1 MTKDWISD
9 GITRMRNALMLNK
22 PTVEVRGTKTML
34 HVLDIMKL
42 EGFIKGYEMVE
53 VKDNCATSLKQA
65 CVVKLLYREAQP
77 VIRGLKRVS
86 KPSLRVYV
94 SSDELR
100 SYLKKFSMP
109 IVSTSKGMLSGKK
122 AIEQNLGGEFICEVR

>member
-9 GITRMRNALMLNK
+9 GIARMRNALMLNK

-34 HVLDIMKL
+34 NVLDIMKS
-42 EGFIKGYEMVE
+42 EGFIKGYEMAE
-53 VKDNCATSLKQA
+53 AKDSTRLKQA

-94 SSDELR
+94 SSDELK